1 MPDNVKVHKIDL
13 DDLSQLPENI
23 RDGII
28 NAINGREGKNAQ
40 TTIACLASSFFM
52 ALLKNENSCLGEL
65 NKKPAQAA
73 KDLTDIAIA
82 ASLPMNDDINFKS
95 EKNNA
100 APAICLA
107 SAIVSGLK
115 LAANIKIDK
124 SNFEKAVL
132 IRTNAERIVDLYCSG
147 KIEHDMY
154 ANAALEFL
162 GKCIQAAYKN
172 TLDGYN
178 SHLAALAKGL
188 HSVCCEFTYETVK
201 KLWLENESIDI
212 SKITSV
218 DMPILDSDLKNLPLQ
233 TYAKAKDVLI
243 DICESLWLNESI
255 YLEKSFMRLISA
267 TAEKISRVMHYVIL
281 EKSTYGISM
290 AGQHMS
296 NKLIRDGSVFI
307 SSRISKA
314 DAEYAFGQALND
326 MAGNEDTGLDMQLAK
341 NTANTFMNNAFHDI
355 TASVDSKASKNS
367 KVMTKFADE
376 FPDRLYEILCP
387 HAAALSEKRFV
398 PSDKGNSKEFS
409 AYVNKI
415 YGKGKN
421 INV

>member
-1 MPDNVKVHKIDL
+1 MPDNVKVHKLDL
-13 DDLSQLPENI
+13 DDLSQLPESV
-23 RDGII
+23 RDGIL

-40 TTIACLASSFFM
+40 ATIACLASSFFM
-52 ALLKNENSCLGEL
+52 ALLKNESSCLGEL
-65 NKKPAQAA
+65 NKNPAQAA
-73 KDLTDIAIA
+73 KNLTDIAIA
-82 ASLPMNDDINFKS
+82 ASLPMNDDMNFKS
-95 EKNNA
+95 DKNNA

-107 SAIVSGLK
+107 SAIESGLK

-154 ANAALEFL
+154 TNAALDFL
-162 GKCIQAAYKN
+162 GKCIKAAYAN

-178 SHLAALAKGL
+178 SHLMALSKGL
-188 HSVCCEFTYETVK
+188 HSVCCEFTYEYVK
-201 KLWLENESIDI
+201 NIWLDNESLDVSEIV
-212 SKITSV
+212 SV
-218 DMPILDSDLKNLPLQ
+218 DMPISDSDLKNLPLQ
-233 TYAKAKDVLI
+233 TYAKAKEVLI
-243 DICESLWLNESI
+243 DICKSLWLNESV
-255 YLEKSFMRLISA
+255 YLEKSFMQLLSA

-281 EKSTYGISM
+281 EKSTYGVSM

-296 NKLIRDGSVFI
+296 NKLIRDGAIFI
-307 SSRISKA
+307 SSRIIKA

-326 MAGNEDTGLDMQLAK
+326 MAADDDGKLDMRLAK
-341 NTANTFMNNAFHDI
+341 NTANTFMSNAFDDI

-367 KVMTKFADE
+367 KVMTKFADA